1 MPKPWSNSR
10 NLYSLVCIDIFTK
23 KVDMEP
29 MKDKEAN
36 TCNKAIENIFQCLGV
51 PDSIYCDKGS
61 EFTNEKFLQLLETK
75 NIKIIYA
82 TNHAPFVES
91 FNRTMKRM
99 MDRYMEFNE
108 LTSWTNIYRDLLDAY
123 NNTSTVQHNLHP
135 MTLKKKTLTL

>member
-1 MPKPWSNSR
+1 MPKPRSNSR

-23 KVDMEP
+23 KADMEP

-36 TCNKAIENIFQCLGV
+36 TCNKAIENIFQRLGV
-51 PDSIYCDKGS
+51 PDSIYCDEGS
-61 EFTNEKFLQLLETK
+61 EFTNKKILQLLETK

-108 LTSWTNIYRDLLDAY
+108 LTSWTNKLDLFL
-123 NNTSTVQHNLHP
+123 
-135 MTLKKKTLTL
+135 